1 MPLKNKKIILVIGG
15 IIVIGGLTFLG
26 WNQGY
31 YLNPDKHLYNQIK
44 NRPDL
49 LAEYNKAIADE
60 KKLAAN
66 PDQPD
71 YIFDEGLAWKS
82 IGELGGGDEF
92 FQRSLATYEQG
103 IAKYGNTNI
112 LFYLN
117 GGNVAER
124 LGDLV
129 KAERYYRKAMELSPG
144 DESGYFDLVELYSFK
159 LKKPEADI
167 LQIFNQAL
175 EKVVDPTQIIYERGT
190 YLRRIGD
197 NVNALKDYQMLA
209 EKFPSRIGYK
219 QIVAELQAKIAA
231 QTSGQSK

>member
-1 MPLKNKKIILVIGG
+1 MMSKNKKIIGILAGVLV
-15 IIVIGGLTFLG
+15 VGLGFLG
-26 WNQGY
+26 WYQGY
-31 YLNPDKHLYNQIK
+31 YFNPDKHLYNQIK

-49 LAEYNKAIADE
+49 LEEYNKAMADE
-60 KKLAAN
+60 KRLAEN
-66 PDQPD
+66 PNQPD

-82 IGELGGGDEF
+82 IGELGGGNDF

-103 IAKYGNTNI
+103 IARYGNTNI

-124 LGDLV
+124 LGDLA
-129 KAERYYRKAMELSPG
+129 KAEQYYRKAMELSPG
-144 DESGYFDLVELYSFK
+144 DESGYFDLVELYSYK

-167 LQIFNQAL
+167 LQIFNSAL

-197 NVNALKDYQMLA
+197 NVNALKDYQILV
-209 EKFPSRIGYK
+209 EKFPNRPGYK
-219 QIVAELQAKIAA
+219 QIVEELQSKIAA
-231 QTSGQSK
+231 QNSGQTK